1 MHVVSVD
8 HKVTQLNPNAYS
20 ELTKTATPQNQ
31 TATANAPTHETGTRT
46 SAGPECF
53 KFLTYKLLRN
63 SLLAIFTL
71 GIPSFHQ
78 SLAPGEPELGLKA
91 ILSIWKAVRFF
102 DGLLVAM
109 VTTVFKPSVQASI
122 TFWIFISC
130 SLVQAIMGLICSTI
144 LIIYFS
150 GRCDYHYR
158 YRDVA
163 DLSFCSWTI
172 WDLFSVPSMW
182 TAWYGD
188 GLYQSDYY

>member
-1 MHVVSVD
+1 MKSTTTCFLPNGRHIAMVRGGSKGKVSEVHEND
-8 HKVTQLNPNAYS
+8 EGPEKMLSKINKAEGPQLNPNAYS

-150 GRCDYHYR
+150 
-158 YRDVA
+158 
-163 DLSFCSWTI
+163 
-172 WDLFSVPSMW
+172 
-182 TAWYGD
+182 
-188 GLYQSDYY
+188 